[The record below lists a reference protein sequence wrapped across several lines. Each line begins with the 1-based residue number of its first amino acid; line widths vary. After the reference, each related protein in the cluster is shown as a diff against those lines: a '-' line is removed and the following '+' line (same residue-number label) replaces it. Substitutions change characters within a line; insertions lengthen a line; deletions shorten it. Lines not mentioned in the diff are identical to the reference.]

1 MIQLSDLDRTYQ
13 VGGRPVHALRDID
26 LCIAAGEYVS
36 IMGPSGSGKSTLLK
50 TLAGLLPPLGGGF
63 EFAGS
68 PVDYRSEASLGRLYA
83 RIGVLYQDGA
93 LLNGL
98 SLFENVALPVRMHY
112 PELPEA
118 VVRDMVHAG
127 LAQVEMAGSAEK
139 YPSELSGGM
148 RKRGALAR
156 ALVLDP
162 HVVFC
167 DEPSSG
173 LDPITSRLLDD
184 LLLRLKESFRMTLVV
199 VTHELRSIERVA
211 DRVLLL
217 NDGGLRFAGDYADL
231 AGSGDEF
238 IRTFFLRK
246 GHHDDA

>member
-1 MIQLSDLDRTYQ
+1 MDIITARDLTVGYGRTE
-13 VGGRPVHALRDID
+13 VLRDLAFAVPEGLIT
-26 LCIAAGEYVS
+26 AVVGV
-36 IMGPSGSGKSTLLK
+36 SGSGKSTLLK
-50 TLAGLLPPLGGGF
+50 TLAGLLPPLAGGF
-63 EFAGS
+63 EFGGS

-83 RIGVLYQDGA
+83 KIGVLYQDGA

-98 SLFENVALPVRMHY
+98 SLYENVALPLRLHF

-139 YPSELSGGM
+139 LPSELSGGM

-162 HVVFC
+162 DVVFC

-173 LDPITSRLLDD
+173 LDPITSSRLDD
-184 LLLRLKESFRMTLVV
+184 LLLRLKATFGMTLIV

-211 DRVLLL
+211 DEVLVI
-217 NDGGLRFAGDYADL
+217 DGGGLRFAGGR
-231 AGSGDEF
+231 AGLGASDDAF
-238 IRTFFLRK
+238 IRTFFLKRDS
-246 GHHDDA
+246 HDDA

>member
-1 MIQLSDLDRTYQ
+1 MDIITARELTVGYGRTE
-13 VGGRPVHALRDID
+13 VLRDLAFAVPEGLITA
-26 LCIAAGEYVS
+26 IVGV
-36 IMGPSGSGKSTLLK
+36 SGSGKSTLLK

-63 EFAGS
+63 DFAGCA
-68 PVDYRSEASLGRLYA
+68 VDYRSEESLVNLYGK
-83 RIGVLYQDGA
+83 IGVLYQDGA

-98 SLFENVALPVRMHY
+98 SLYDNVALPIRMHY
-112 PELPEA
+112 PELPED

-139 YPSELSGGM
+139 FPAELSGGM

-162 HVVFC
+162 EVVFC

-173 LDPITSRLLDD
+173 LDPITSSLLDD
-184 LLLRLKESFRMTLVV
+184 LLLRLKQSFKMTLVV

-217 NDGGLRFAGDYADL
+217 NDGGLRFAGGTAEL
-231 AGSGDEF
+231 AATDDAF

-246 GHHDDA
+246 DNDHDDA

>member
-1 MIQLSDLDRTYQ
+1 MDIITARNLTVGYGLTEVLCDISFTIPDRRITAV
-13 VGGRPVHALRDID
+13 VGI
-26 LCIAAGEYVS
+26 
-36 IMGPSGSGKSTLLK
+36 SGSGKSTLLK

-63 EFAGS
+63 EFAGR
-68 PVDYRSEASLGRLYA
+68 PVDYRSEASLRHLYGK
-83 RIGVLYQDGA
+83 IGVLYQDGA

-98 SLFENVALPVRMHY
+98 SLYENVALPVRMHY

-127 LAQVEMAGSAEK
+127 LAQVEMADSAEK
-139 YPSELSGGM
+139 SPSELSGGM

-162 HVVFC
+162 EVVFC

-173 LDPITSRLLDD
+173 LDPITSHRLDD
-184 LLLRLKESFRMTLVV
+184 LLLRLKETFKMTLVV

-211 DRVLLL
+211 DRIILL

-231 AGSGDEF
+231 AASDDEF
-238 IRTFFLRK
+238 IRTFFLAK
-246 GHHDDA
+246 DHHHDDA

>member
-1 MIQLSDLDRTYQ
+1 M
-13 VGGRPVHALRDID
+13 DI
-26 LCIAAGEYVS
+26 IAAHDLTIGYGRAEVLCD
-36 IMGPSGSGKSTLLK
+36 ITFAIPRGRITAVVGISGSGKSTLLK

-63 EFAGS
+63 DFDGC

-83 RIGVLYQDGA
+83 QIGVLYQDGG

-98 SLFENVALPVRMHY
+98 NLYENVALPVRMHY
-112 PELPEA
+112 PELPEG
-118 VVRDMVHAG
+118 VVGDMVHAG
-127 LAQVEMAGSAEK
+127 LAQVELADSAEK
-139 YPSELSGGM
+139 FPSELSGGM

-162 HVVFC
+162 DLVFC

-173 LDPITSRLLDD
+173 LDPITSGRLDE
-184 LLLRLKESFRMTLVV
+184 LLLRVKARNQTTLVI
-199 VTHELRSIERVA
+199 VTHELRSIEKVA

-217 NDGGLRFAGDYADL
+217 NDGGIRFSGEYADL
-231 AGSGDEF
+231 AGTNDDF

-246 GHHDDA
+246 AHHDDA